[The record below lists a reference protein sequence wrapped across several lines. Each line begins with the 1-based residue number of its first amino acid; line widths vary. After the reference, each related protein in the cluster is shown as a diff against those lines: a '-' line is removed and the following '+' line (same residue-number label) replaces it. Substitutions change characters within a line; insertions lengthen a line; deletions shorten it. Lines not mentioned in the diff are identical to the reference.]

1 MTMAVINL
9 HLSKDIF
16 TPKAFPYITDYSH
29 RWEVWY
35 GGAGSSK
42 SYSICQKIIIRCC
55 RERIKVL
62 VCRRYG
68 NSLRNSCFSLF
79 KEVLTKWQIIQYV
92 KVKETDLSITFPN
105 GSSII
110 MMGLDE
116 ETKLLS
122 LNDIGT
128 IWVEEV
134 FEVPKHMVEQLNL
147 RMRSQNKNQQIIMS
161 YNPISQNHW
170 LYDFVEVNPPSNLL
184 KIHSTFKDNPFLSK
198 EYIATMEDMRVRNP
212 QKARVYYYGEYG
224 TDPEGLV
231 FQNWRCQEFDP
242 QSLGLELR
250 IGADFG
256 FIDPTTVICS
266 LYDEANKKIYVY
278 DEYYQRGR
286 QLDEVAAAM
295 RDMGISYKNKVYM
308 DSAEPRSIEYMKSQG
323 FNALPCI
330 KGKDSVKARIS
341 FLQNNEIIVHPKCKN
356 LIKELENFSYKKDKT
371 TGEYTED
378 MTHEFSHAI
387 DGLGYAYSDI
397 YTAKKKLGTFDK
409 ALLGL

>member
-1 MTMAVINL
+1 M
-9 HLSKDIF
+9 
-16 TPKAFPYITDYSH
+16 
-29 RWEVWY
+29 
-35 GGAGSSK
+35 
-42 SYSICQKIIIRCC
+42 KIR
-55 RERIKVL
+55 
-62 VCRRYG
+62 
-68 NSLRNSCFSLF
+68 
-79 KEVLTKWQIIQYV
+79 
-92 KVKETDLSITFPN
+92 ETDFAITFPN
-105 GSSII
+105 GSEII
-110 MMGLDE
+110 FTGLDE

-122 LNDIGT
+122 LAGIT
-128 IWVEEV
+128 VIFIEEV
-134 FEVPKHMVEQLNL
+134 FEVPRNIYEQLDL
-147 RMRSQNKNQQIIMS
+147 RLRGGTNQQIIAAF
-161 YNPISQNHW
+161 NPINKNSW
-170 LYDFVEVNPPSNLL
+170 LYDYCEVRPPHNLFFSKTTYL
-184 KIHSTFKDNPFLSK
+184 DNPFLSQ
-198 EYIATMEDMRVRNP
+198 EYVDTLEAMKVRNP
-212 QKARVYYYGEYG
+212 QKARIYCYGEWG

-231 FQNWRCQEFDP
+231 FQNWRRQEFDP

-295 RDMGISYKNKVYM
+295 RDMGISYRDKIYM

-356 LIKELENFSYKKDKT
+356 LINELENFSYKKDKT

>member
-1 MTMAVINL
+1 MPQINL
-9 HLSKDIF
+9 TLKPSAF
-16 TPKAFPYITDYSH
+16 SPKLYPMLLDYTH
-29 RWEVWY
+29 RYEMY
-35 GGAGSSK
+35 LGSAGSGK
-42 SYSICQKIIIRCC
+42 SYFITQKLIVRCIREKI
-55 RERIKVL
+55 RVL
-62 VCRRYG
+62 VCRRYKTTI
-68 NSLRNSCFSLF
+68 RQTAFALF
-79 KEVLTKWQIIQYV
+79 KQVLQEWGLTPVMKIR
-92 KVKETDLSITFPN
+92 ETDFAITFPN
-105 GSSII
+105 GSEII
-110 MMGLDE
+110 FTGLDE

-122 LNDIGT
+122 LAGIT
-128 IWVEEV
+128 AIFIEEV
-134 FEVPKHMVEQLNL
+134 FEVPRNIYEQLDL
-147 RMRSQNKNQQIIMS
+147 RLRGGTNQQIIAAF
-161 YNPISQNHW
+161 NPINKNSW
-170 LYDFVEVNPPSNLL
+170 LYDYCEVRPPHNLFFSKTTYL
-184 KIHSTFKDNPFLSK
+184 DNPFLSQ
-198 EYIATMEDMRVRNP
+198 EYVDTLEAMKVRNP
-212 QKARVYYYGEYG
+212 QKARIYCYGEWG

-231 FQNWRCQEFDP
+231 FQNWRRQEFDP
-242 QSLGLELR
+242 QTLGLELR

-256 FIDPTTVICS
+256 YIDPTTVICS

-295 RDMGISYKNKVYM
+295 RDMGISHKNKIYM

-356 LIKELENFSYKKDKT
+356 LINELENFSYKKDKT